1 MEDPGVVASAFE
13 LLLIADVAREPAST
27 FSEGELRYARS
38 KSDPQRRLA
47 ARLAA
52 KRALGRLLGP
62 EIQPAELEVV
72 RRPWGPPAM
81 LLSPRAQTRLAE
93 LGARRVLVS
102 LTHARRLAAAAV
114 VLLREP

>member
-13 LLLIADVAREPAST
+13 LLPIADVAREPPSS

-38 KSDPQRRLA
+38 KSDPERRLA

-62 EIQPAELEVV
+62 RIRPAELEVV
-72 RRPWGPPAM
+72 RQPWGPPGM
-81 LLSPRAQTRLAE
+81 RLSPRAQARLAE

-102 LTHARRLAAAAV
+102 LTHARSLAAAVV

>member
-13 LLLIADVAREPAST
+13 LLPIADVAREPPST

-62 EIQPAELEVV
+62 EILPSKLEVV
-72 RRPWGPPAM
+72 RRAWGPPAM
-81 LLSPRAQTRLAE
+81 RLSARAQARLAG

-102 LTHARRLAAAAV
+102 LTHARHLAAAAV